1 MSGEKTEKPTA
12 KRVSDARQKG
22 QVAKSQDFNGA
33 LILIAGAWV
42 MSFMGPYMVNTVY
55 AQMQYSFGQLL
66 TSPMILRPL
75 TKASFDAL
83 FSGVLQSMLW
93 LMLPFMLSV
102 AVMGIMS
109 NLIQVRPLF
118 TVQAVFP
125 KLDKLNPLNGFKR
138 LFSMRSIIEVVK
150 ALIKMSVI
158 GVCGYSIIS
167 NHLQEIMGLGAVEV
181 PVAWGVILN
190 VTGEIAKWA
199 CMAFFIIG
207 MIDWRYQAWEF
218 EKQLRMS
225 KQDIKDERKNTDG
238 DPMMKSRM
246 RQLGVKM
253 TRTRQLAAVPTA
265 DVVITNPTHYAI
277 ALKYDPDIAP
287 APVVVA
293 KGKDIFAQKIK
304 EVAKEAGVPMVENK
318 PLARALY
325 PVIEVEAMIPPDLFV
340 AVAEVLAYVFS
351 KNKGRRLAAQKRSKE
366 AAKKEA
372 ARQEAEK
379 QRKREREAEE

>member
-1 MSGEKTEKPTA
+1 MPGEKTEKPTA
-12 KRVSDARQKG
+12 KRMADARQKG

-33 LILIAGAWV
+33 LVLMAVTAMMAAI
-42 MSFMGPYMVNTVY
+42 GPYTVNTVY
-55 AQMQYSFGQLL
+55 AQMQYTFGKLL
-66 TSPMILRPL
+66 TSPAALRPL
-75 TKASFDAL
+75 SKTDFDAI
-83 FSGVLQSMLW
+83 FASTLQSTL
-93 LMLPFMLSV
+93 LLLLPFVLSV
-102 AVMGIMS
+102 CVMAVIS
-109 NLIQVRPLF
+109 NLAQVRPLF
-118 TVQAVFP
+118 TMQAIAP

-138 LFSMRSIIEVVK
+138 LFSMRSVVEVLK

-167 NHLQEIMGLGAVEV
+167 SHLPQLMGLGAVEV
-181 PVAWGVILN
+181 PTAWGVI
-190 VTGEIAKWA
+190 VEIAGEIAKQG
-199 CMAFFIIG
+199 CLAFLIIG
-207 MIDWRYQAWEF
+207 MADWRYQAWQL

-225 KQDIKDERKNTDG
+225 KQDIKDEYKNVDG

-246 RQLGVKM
+246 RQMGMKM
-253 TRTRQLAAVPTA
+253 MRTRQLAAVPTA

-293 KGKDIFAQKIK
+293 MGKDLFAQKIK

-340 AVAEVLAYVFS
+340 AVAEVLAYVFA
-351 KNKGRRLAAQKRSKE
+351 KNKGRRLAAQKRSQE
-366 AAKKEA
+366 AQKKED
-372 ARQEAEK
+372 ARQEAI
-379 QRKREREAEE
+379 RNRREEAE